1 MGLKSDEQGMEFAA
15 SSKPF
20 KTPSNISEI
29 VSKFAKVSK
38 FRSIGVFSTPESPDQ
53 RHVYPITSGDNAL
66 SLEATEDVFLAIKA
80 HPKSTELNMIGNA
93 CDHVEIKK
101 LFDTLLELKLAYV
114 KLQEAHIPYDLEKL
128 RAADEEVISRLD
140 SLCTI
145 KQACKEKLVKEA
157 NSVSARS
164 VLLLAEIQVKE
175 KALEKL
181 KSQAKNK
188 DKEVAD
194 LRLKHQELESWNKK
208 LAEEIKERERERF
221 AGLNH
226 HSLENVVKAVGKAI
240 HDFAKPLIAL
250 MKISD
255 WDLDKAANAIEPSVV
270 YAKRSHKKYAF
281 EAYVTRRMFHGFTI
295 QPCFL
300 GNIMKLDDPIDAL
313 MDDPKSSF
321 AMFCRTKYL
330 LVVHPK
336 MEESFFGNLD
346 HRKFVANG
354 FHPYTPFYRAF
365 VRMARCVWYLQAL
378 IAFIEPK
385 AEMYGVKQGSE
396 FSDIYMEVL
405 EELKELMTLDK
416 DQERYKV
423 EFMIMPGFKLGE
435 TLIRSQ
441 VYVSIGRVSNGTH

>member
-1 MGLKSDEQGMEFAA
+1 MSDDQGMEFAA
-15 SSKPF
+15 SSKPL
-20 KTPSNISEI
+20 KTPSNISDI
-29 VSKFAKVSK
+29 VLKFAKVSK

-53 RHVYPITSGDNAL
+53 RHVYPIISGDHAL
-66 SLEATEDVFLAIKA
+66 SLEANEDVFLATKV
-80 HPKSTELNMIGNA
+80 HPKSGELHTNGNA

-114 KLQEAHIPYDLEKL
+114 KLQEAHIPYDSEKL

-145 KQACKEKLVKEA
+145 KQACKEKLLNEA

-164 VLLLAEIQVKE
+164 ALLLAEIQVKE
-175 KALEKL
+175 RALEKL
-181 KSQAKNK
+181 KSQAIHK
-188 DKEVAD
+188 DKEVAN
-194 LRLKHQELESWNKK
+194 LRWKLQELELRNKK
-208 LAEEIKERERERF
+208 LAEEIKEQERERF

-255 WDLDKAANAIEPSVV
+255 WDLDKAVNAIEASVV

-281 EAYVTRRMFHGFTI
+281 EAYVSRRMFHGFTV
-295 QPCFL
+295 QPRFL
-300 GNIMKLDDPIDAL
+300 GNIMKLDDPIVAL
-313 MDDPKSSF
+313 MEDPQSSF
-321 AMFCRTKYL
+321 AKFCRTKYL

-346 HRKFVANG
+346 HRKFVENG
-354 FHPYTPFYRAF
+354 FHPCTPFYRAF

-385 AEMYGVKQGSE
+385 AKIFGVKQGSE
-396 FSDIYMEVL
+396 FSDLYMEVL

-416 DQERYKV
+416 DKGQERYKV

-441 VYVSIGRVSNGTH
+441 VYVSIGGISNGTH